1 MSILKYKVASYICP
15 ITIKLSE
22 LQTFRTAI
30 KKVKQKLLKE
40 KYLNMK

>member
-1 MSILKYKVASYICP
+1 MSILKYKVASYIFS
-15 ITIKLSE
+15 ITIKLYE
-22 LQTFRTAI
+22 FQTAL